1 MEKTKATVRICG
13 QEFRLSANE
22 SAEYLKKIAD
32 YVDQKAE
39 EVQRA
44 YPRLSTTNCVLLAAL
59 ELSDELHK
67 TKEKLAALDSRI
79 DQLRNLPRTQSEYTG
94 PVKRPFES
102 KTPTT
107 VK

>member
-1 MEKTKATVRICG
+1 MEKTKAVVNLCG

-22 SAEYLKKIAD
+22 SEEYLRKIAS
-32 YVDQKAE
+32 YVDKKVDAI
-39 EVQRA
+39 QRA
-44 YPRLSTTNCVLLAAL
+44 YPRLSTSNCVLLAAL

-67 TKEKLAALDSRI
+67 TNEKLEALDSRI

-94 PVKRPFES
+94 PVKRPLES

>member
-1 MEKTKATVRICG
+1 MEKNKTVVRICG
-13 QEFRLSANE
+13 QEFRLTASE
-22 SAEYLKKIAD
+22 SEEYLHKIAG
-32 YVDQKAE
+32 YVDKKVE
-39 EVQRA
+39 EIQRA
-44 YPRLSTTNCVLLAAL
+44 YPRLSTSNCVLLAAL

-67 TKEKLAALDSRI
+67 TNEKLEALDSRI

-102 KTPTT
+102 KTPAA